1 MLSPNLSA
9 THDLRATYR
18 GLVRWQLGKIGI
30 AFLLL
35 LLLFAFAG
43 SLGVQNVSVSLVFKV
58 MADHLLSEQL
68 LSEVSEL
75 DRRILL
81 YLRLPRVA
89 LGVVGG
95 ASLAIAG
102 VVMQGMMRNPLVS
115 PFTIGSCMKVDHV
128 CLIV

>member
-9 THDLRATYR
+9 THICEPLTGDWCV
-18 GLVRWQLGKIGI
+18 GNSVKSI

-43 SLGVQNVSVSLVFKV
+43 SLGVQNVSVSQVFKV

-68 LSEVSEL
+68 LGSSEL

-81 YLRLPRVA
+81 YLRLPVSLWEWWAGR
-89 LGVVGG
+89 
-95 ASLAIAG
+95 AS
-102 VVMQGMMRNPLVS
+102 PL
-115 PFTIGSCMKVDHV
+115 PEW
-128 CLIV
+128 

>member
-43 SLGVQNVSVSLVFKV
+43 SLGVQNVSVSQVFKV

-81 YLRLPRVA
+81 YLR
-89 LGVVGG
+89 
-95 ASLAIAG
+95 
-102 VVMQGMMRNPLVS
+102 
-115 PFTIGSCMKVDHV
+115 
-128 CLIV
+128 